1 MKISRRTESDG
12 RAKRPAP
19 FAKYMAE
26 KLAVTVM
33 IVMLA
38 LIALLYVVYTIQR
51 DNHEAYNKIVLS
63 QRQSDYVSRTLP
75 YRRGDIYDRNGTK
88 LATSEKV
95 YNLILDPKQMIES
108 EGDTSEGQ
116 APSRV
121 VVEPTI
127 DALSEYFGFDK
138 SELQKLISDNPSSQY
153 IRYKREVSYTDR
165 EAFNQLVEEK
175 NKAYTASEDAAERK
189 KQIKGFW
196 FEDEYKRRYPYN
208 ALGCNII
215 GFASADGSSGTGGVE
230 QYYNDKLI
238 GTNGRE
244 YGYLNDEANLE
255 HVVKPAENG
264 STLVLTMDANI
275 QNIVEKYLAEWK
287 NGDIGSKSA
296 SCIVMDPNSGEVL
309 AMASTNSFDLNNPRS
324 TEGYTEEELYQL
336 GLKEAVGVYRRE
348 HPDEQ
353 QITEEEVPQKF
364 TREDILSY
372 GQQVA
377 WNQLWR
383 NIPVSDTFE
392 PGSTQKIFT
401 VAGALEEA
409 VIKPTDTFECKG
421 NVKLSDGVRTWRIN
435 CVNRNG
441 HGLLDVTGGI
451 TQSCNVVMMNIA
463 FLEKSETFMKYQR
476 LFGFGDY
483 TGIDLPAEGKG
494 LGVEKDDIGKTQLA
508 TNSFGQNYTCTMIQ
522 MAAAYSSVINGG
534 YYYQPHVVKQILTAD
549 GTVAQTIEPT
559 LIRETVSESTCDFLK
574 QALFQTVET
583 GTGKAAGV
591 AGYHIG
597 GKTGTAEKLP
607 RSAET
612 YLVSFCGFAPVE
624 DPQLLVYVIVDEP
637 SLPGQQAAHSSFAS
651 GIFAKIMAEALPVL
665 NIYPEGVDGNDY
677 QAPQTVLPSAE
688 GDGRLPM
695 GSAEQTAEST
705 EPTEVPTDENGE
717 TLMAPTV
724 QGADGATLPAVKP
737 GETDEYIQGGDDGGE
752 LPDDLSG
759 QLGET
764 DANGQPLETPQ
775 LETVGNNQTASG
787 GTLPQTTAAT
797 VGTED

>member
-1 MKISRRTESDG
+1 MRISRRTESGG
-12 RAKRPAP
+12 RARRPAP
-19 FAKYMAE
+19 FANYMKG
-26 KLAVTVM
+26 KLLIAGG
-33 IVMLA
+33 IVVLA
-38 LIALLYVVYTIQR
+38 LGALLYVVYTIQR
-51 DNHEAYNKIVLS
+51 DNHESYNKIVLS
-63 QRQSDYVSRTLP
+63 QRQSEYVSRTLP

-95 YNLILDPKQMIES
+95 YNLILDPMQMIES
-108 EGDTSEGQ
+108 EGDTSDGR
-116 APSRV
+116 APIRV
-121 VVEPTI
+121 VVEPTL
-127 DALSEYFGFDK
+127 DALSEYFGLDRG
-138 SELQKLISDNPSSQY
+138 ELQELVSGNPTSQY
-153 IRYKREVSYTDR
+153 IRCKREVSYTDR

-175 NKAYTASEDAAERK
+175 NKAYAQSKDAAERK

-230 QYYNDKLI
+230 QFYNDKLI

-275 QNIVEKYLAEWK
+275 QSIVEKYLAEWK
-287 NGDIGSKSA
+287 NGEIGSKAA
-296 SCIVMDPNSGEVL
+296 SCIVMDPKTGEVL
-309 AMASTNSFDLNNPRS
+309 AMASTNSFDLNNPRT
-324 TEGYTEEELYQL
+324 TEGYTDEEIYQL

-348 HPDEQ
+348 HPDEPG
-353 QITEEEVPQKF
+353 ITEEEVPQKF
-364 TREDILSY
+364 SREDIMSY

-401 VAGALEEA
+401 VGGALEEG
-409 VIKPTDTFECKG
+409 IIQPTSTFECKG
-421 NVKLSDGVRTWRIN
+421 YVNLSDGVHSWTIN

-463 FLEKSETFMKYQR
+463 FLEKDETFMKYQR

-522 MAAAYSSVINGG
+522 MAAAYCSVINGG
-534 YYYQPHVVKQILTAD
+534 YYYQPHVVRQILTAD
-549 GTVAQTIEPT
+549 GTVAQNIEP
-559 LIRETVSESTCDFLK
+559 LLVRETVSKETCDFLK

-607 RSAET
+607 RSAKK

-624 DPQLLVYVIVDEP
+624 DPQLLVYVTVDEP
-637 SLPGQQAAHSSFAS
+637 NLPGQEAAHSSFAS

-665 NIYPEGVDGNDY
+665 NLYPEGTDGTDAN
-677 QAPQTVLPSAE
+677 APETLLPGEE
-688 GDGRLPM
+688 GDGRTPM
-695 GSAEQTAEST
+695 GSAEQTEAST

-717 TLMAPTV
+717 TLMAPTL
-724 QGADGATLPAVKP
+724 QGSEGATLPAVKP
-737 GETDEYIQGGDDGGE
+737 GETDEFIQGEDSGGE
-752 LPDDLSG
+752 LPDELSG

-764 DANGQPLETPQ
+764 GADGQLVEA
-775 LETVGNNQTASG
+775 E
-787 GTLPQTTAAT
+787 TTAP
-797 VGTED
+797 E